1 MFNDPQY
8 RTTYISRPYGK
19 WVSYKQNGEEDTPEG
34 IYRGDGKKWNK
45 LVKECQID
53 DFIANSW
60 YDALKE
66 NCSSSQA
73 NNNTG
78 IMKTKQIYLL

>member
-8 RTTYISRPYGK
+8 RSTYISRPYGK

-45 LVKECQID
+45 LVKEC
-53 DFIANSW
+53 
-60 YDALKE
+60 
-66 NCSSSQA
+66 
-73 NNNTG
+73 
-78 IMKTKQIYLL
+78 

>member
-53 DFIANSW
+53 DFIANQEPS
-60 YDALKE
+60 DFNGL
-66 NCSSSQA
+66 QF
-73 NNNTG
+73 
-78 IMKTKQIYLL
+78 